1 MDRAAAADTCCASC
15 GISQVDDV
23 KLKKCDG
30 GCDLVKYCSDECQ
43 GNHKEQ
49 HEEEC
54 KKRAGE
60 LRDRDLFEQPERSH
74 LGDCP
79 ICCLPLSLDGTKS
92 SWMGCCSKLICNGCN
107 YANQMRERKEGLKRR
122 CAYCREPLP
131 NTDEEF
137 EKYRMER
144 IKKNDPAAMCE
155 VGKERYYEGDYKTA
169 LECLTQ
175 AAELG
180 IAEAHYGLSVLYRDG
195 EGVEKDEYIMYRE
208 GMGSGGVE
216 KDEKKEIYHLEEAA
230 IGGHPGARHNLG
242 CFEARSGRFER
253 AREHFIIASNLGDH
267 DSLSYVKRLY
277 AEGNASKEDYFD
289 ALRAYQVAVYAT
301 KSAER
306 GKAEAYFEAL
316 GARRS

>member
-1 MDRAAAADTCCASC
+1 MCCASC

-30 GCDLVKYCSDECQ
+30 GCDLVKYCRNECQ
-43 GNHKEQ
+43 ENHSEQ

-54 KKRAGE
+54 KKRRAE
-60 LRDRDLFEQPERSH
+60 LRDRDLFTQPDESH
-74 LGDCP
+74 LGECP
-79 ICCLPLSLDGTKS
+79 ICCLPLPIDPLKS
-92 SWMGCCSKLICNGCN
+92 TMAGCCSQLICRGCN
-107 YANQMRERKEGLKRR
+107 YANQVREAEAGLEYR

-137 EKYRMER
+137 EEYRMER

-155 VGKERYYEGDYKTA
+155 VGMEHSIEGDYEIA
-169 LECLTQ
+169 LKYLTK

-180 IAEAHYGLSVLYRDG
+180 DTAAHYALS
-195 EGVEKDEYIMYRE
+195 IMYYK
-208 GMGSGGVE
+208 GQGVDKDKE
-216 KDEKKEIYHLEEAA
+216 KEVYHLEEAA
-230 IGGHPGARHNLG
+230 IAGHPEARHNLG
-242 CFEARSGRFER
+242 VYEWKNNRFER
-253 AREHFIIASNLGDH
+253 ARKHLIIAANLGDH
-267 DSLSYVKRLY
+267 DSLKGLKALY
-277 AEGNASKEDYFD
+277 ADGHASKEDYAA
-289 ALRAYQVAVYAT
+289 ALRAYQAAVDAT